1 MSRISRR
8 NGFTI
13 VELLIVIVVIAILAT
28 ISVAAY
34 NGIQNRAN
42 NSAVQSDLRNSGQ
55 KILAYQA
62 TEGVLPAV
70 SGDYTT
76 LGLKST
82 RTAYGNGYS
91 SNSYNFAYCRD
102 TVTTGA
108 FAIVAASKSGNVYV
122 YKDGAVNQ
130 GVGPLVTLGT
140 TCSNNGIA
148 NAEITSVNWFYG
160 GSAWKSWMS
169 E

>member
-1 MSRISRR
+1 MSNIRQE

-28 ISVAAY
+28 ISVVAY

-42 NSAVQSDLRNSGQ
+42 DSAIQSDLRNVGQ
-55 KILAYQA
+55 KFLAYQA
-62 TEGVLPAV
+62 TEGALPAV
-70 SGDYTT
+70 SGEYTT
-76 LGLKST
+76 MGLKST

-122 YKDGAVNQ
+122 YKDGAVKP
-130 GVGPLVTLGT
+130 GVGPLVTMGT

-148 NAEITSVNWFYG
+148 NAEITSVNWFFG
-160 GSAWKSWMS
+160 GGAWKSWMG